1 MKIRLY
7 IDDPENN
14 SLIFQIFDKNDERV
28 LQSKIFLRD
37 GIRSKIFTKTYLTQT
52 FHSSLLSLTNIPI
65 EKANLVTSKFN
76 NSLSIYF
83 IKLLQNEISIGVAL
97 AYSFDEDDDFYLEE
111 E

>member
-65 EKANLVTSKFN
+65 EKANSVTSNFK
-76 NSLSIYF
+76 NSILDHI
-83 IKLLQNEISIGVAL
+83 IENLQEISQGVAL
-97 AYSFDEDDDFYLEE
+97 VYSFDEDDDF
-111 E
+111 